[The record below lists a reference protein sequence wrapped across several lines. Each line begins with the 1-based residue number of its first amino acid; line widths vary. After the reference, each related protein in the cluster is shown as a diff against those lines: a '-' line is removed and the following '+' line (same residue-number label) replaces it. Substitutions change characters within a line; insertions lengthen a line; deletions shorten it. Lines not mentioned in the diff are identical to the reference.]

1 MILARI
7 WKSYRSRNRTLV
19 SRNQS
24 RTVISTSSF
33 LCYRQPA
40 KCCFSDPNKWYV
52 ARCDPAALY
61 CNPAHQ
67 LLQSCHQ
74 KLLDDPSAYGRELA
88 GRHCWLKANA
98 HITCRAHAAP
108 MPFPCH
114 AVPLR
119 VYIMSFPFDLHSA
132 DVFVSHMPCH
142 AHAAPVPCSCFTHA
156 MPCPCSARAVLR
168 PCRSE
173 SDFSRPRHNT
183 AWAWHVWIS
192 LNG

>member
-24 RTVISTSSF
+24 GTAISISSF

-40 KCCFSDPNKWYV
+40 KCCFSDPNEWSV
-52 ARCDPAALY
+52 ARCDPTALY
-61 CNPAHQ
+61 CNPTHQ

-74 KLLDDPSAYGRELA
+74 ELLDDPSAYGRELT
-88 GRHCWLKANA
+88 GRHRWLKANA

-119 VYIMSFPFDLHSA
+119 VYLMSFTFECGC
-132 DVFVSHMPCH
+132 V
-142 AHAAPVPCSCFTHA
+142 CFTHA
-156 MPCPCSARAVLR
+156 MPYPCSARAVLLFHTCHAMPMQC
-168 PCRSE
+168 PCRSPTMP
-173 SDFSRPRHNT
+173 FWKRLFKAT
-183 AWAWHVWIS
+183 AQYGMGMACA
-192 LNG
+192 N